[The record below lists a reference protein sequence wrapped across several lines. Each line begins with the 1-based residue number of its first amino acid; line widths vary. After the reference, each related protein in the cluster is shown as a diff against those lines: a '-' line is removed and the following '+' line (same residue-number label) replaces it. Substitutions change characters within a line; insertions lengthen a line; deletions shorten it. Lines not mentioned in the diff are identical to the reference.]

1 MVDDH
6 LDKNKEFK
14 LKHIKPNVRQLKIE
28 LLPHIDLESKR
39 QQSKIA
45 T

>member
-1 MVDDH
+1 MVHDH
-6 LDKNKEFK
+6 LGENKEFK
-14 LKHIKPNVRQLKIE
+14 LKDIKPNIRQLKIE
-28 LLPHIDLESKR
+28 LLPDIDTESKR